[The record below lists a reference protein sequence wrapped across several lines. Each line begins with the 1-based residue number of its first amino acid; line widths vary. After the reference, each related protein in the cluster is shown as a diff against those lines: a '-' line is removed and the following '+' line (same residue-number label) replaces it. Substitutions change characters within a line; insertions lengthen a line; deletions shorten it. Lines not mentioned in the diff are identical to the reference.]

1 VLIDG
6 PELAQLMV
14 QHNCRVRVE
23 DTFVLKEVDED
34 FFDES

>member
-1 VLIDG
+1 MSW
-6 PELAQLMV
+6 A
-14 QHNCRVRVE
+14 RVSAPIRYLRSRRVE